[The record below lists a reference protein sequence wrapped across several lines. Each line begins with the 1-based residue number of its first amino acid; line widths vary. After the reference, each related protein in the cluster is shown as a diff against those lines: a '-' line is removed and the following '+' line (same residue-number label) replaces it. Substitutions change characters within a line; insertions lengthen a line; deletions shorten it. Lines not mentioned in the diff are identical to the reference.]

1 MPELLL
7 APFFVYKGKNFHIG
21 GNVGAVG
28 ETARRYSTF
37 GNQATTAASAMRSI
51 NDGGFEGSEGD
62 RYKELLNADFPS
74 HLDITGESHSGVG
87 RAVHLYE
94 LALQTAQTEMGALE
108 VPARATHADYQA
120 AVTALNSAEVNAA
133 RARVTA
139 TAATATAVSTSMIPG
154 VGAATASAAVS
165 AEADAQTAQTAME
178 AARLHFEE
186 VKTVW
191 LGHISTS
198 DAIKTTLGEEVD
210 SAVGMI
216 AAQAKA
222 DFDDN
227 PNMLERAWQK
237 TKDWVSDHADVLAA
251 ISDIMQIVG
260 SVLLLVPG
268 LQAIGAGLLIAGIG
282 LKALLAATGN
292 ASWGEVL
299 FDVATSLPFAGIA
312 KLAKAGKLGNTVA
325 KATHGMG
332 KAASAVKAAAKSGAN
347 SAALKMANGASRVA
361 GEAGEKF
368 AKSAY
373 SKITRGG
380 QICFAAEPV
389 DMATGNM
396 VDFTQDINIPGIL
409 PLIIDR
415 NANSAH
421 ELGRALGSKW
431 VSRMDVHIEI
441 LDDEVLMVSPDGALL
456 TFPPAPTDGS
466 EVRADGRAWLLS
478 FADGAYRVRNVAE
491 GITYVFSVSGDGSYV
506 TTSGVED
513 RSPAAGGHSAGAGLR
528 TGSFAAD
535 LGLGFTVGVTALVH
549 HTGAAITYSWDQATG
564 QMRDI
569 TRSDGTH
576 LSLVWDH
583 ATNRVAS
590 IWVDNQQTHPD
601 EAPQRLISYE
611 YDAAGQLIRVVNSH
625 AGVLSYF
632 YDEQG
637 RTAGWRDR
645 NGAAYHY
652 RYDDHG
658 RVTAQVGTGGMFP
671 NILYWGDDTGDD
683 APTGGTVCVL
693 IETAGDF
700 TGNPLNTGDSV
711 VDTYLDRLHNLPLY
725 QALLNGGLEQAGLT
739 GRGRTT
745 NRDTTTNW
753 TIPTDWLTDD
763 LLGDIRPTVYRATAS
778 GDVWRIITPE
788 GGIQDTTYTDH
799 HLPSTVTNT
808 AGATTSYTYDDNDL
822 IVDTTYPDGT
832 TTTIEPGTWG
842 MPVRITDRDGHT
854 TDYQVDAFGMTT
866 AITTADGATTTYTYD
881 YRVTGITPASI
892 TNPDGATTHI
902 DCDNAGRTIAIT
914 DPAGRRTSHTL
925 NVRGLITD
933 TLDPDGNTTRID
945 YTPEGWPTTLT
956 RPDGTTLTATY
967 DGEGNQLT
975 TTNETGATTTT
986 TYTVFDKPATTTDP
1000 TGATTHITYN
1010 TQMQPVAITN
1020 ADGHTWTYT
1029 YNLDG
1034 NITQQ
1039 TDYNGIV
1046 TTNTT
1051 SPDGLTTNVTTPAG
1065 TTTTTYNQLGL
1076 ATSIEDASGT
1086 TLFDYDPSGRLTS
1099 ITNPAATVT
1108 YTRDAYGRAISETTR
1123 LASGEETRH
1132 TLELSATGM
1141 VTGEHLTLPVAG
1153 TITTDYGRNAAGEI
1167 TSGTIT
1173 QHTTTDGSALRLPTG
1188 DADTGRLLAEL
1199 TYTTNTRGH
1208 RATTAIDNLVR
1219 TIDID
1224 TRGRITGD
1232 HTNLLDSTTTG
1243 GLAPVAG
1250 RDFTWQADSTLTA
1263 ITDQLRG
1270 TTSFTV
1276 DAIGRATSATR
1287 TPQPTTT
1294 NPSSPSDQ
1302 DTTPPHTTTH
1312 TPARAGTPAQ
1322 SGSAATNGVS
1332 AQENYS
1338 FTPAGVLAS
1347 TTDGV
1352 IDYHNTLPVKVG
1364 RTTYTYDDAGRIT
1377 RTVTKRLSK
1386 KPLVHHF
1393 YYATGEQ
1400 PIGFTSSDE
1409 PNTGYRYV
1417 YDGLGRRVA
1426 KDTIDTTTGE
1436 VIHRDVFTH
1445 TGNQLAAVTTTVD
1458 TTDPARVGEGY
1469 VWTTDPATGETHG
1482 QIALTTA
1489 STSGTGDAN
1498 QTPVNAATTWSQ
1510 ARVDATFYALVCD
1523 LAGAPQELI
1532 NTATGVV
1539 EGHTTQTLYGK
1550 RTWAGRCTSP
1560 LLFAGQYEDAESG
1573 WAYNRFRYY
1582 NPALG
1587 AYNSQDPL
1595 GLAPRLA
1602 SAQGY
1607 VDHAA
1612 HWVDVLGL
1620 KGCWAEANKVKDH
1633 YVYRYANGGKTT
1645 YVGITKHP
1653 RMRAIRHAITHPITR
1668 PIGGMNVLN
1677 RNNPLGKYEARG
1689 VEQHLIER
1697 LRMSN
1702 PPKVTQA
1709 EYDSLG
1715 LENGLLENKINS
1727 MSKNHRFYDQGTE
1740 FGKEWIETNYPDIQ

>member
-1 MPELLL
+1 
-7 APFFVYKGKNFHIG
+7 
-21 GNVGAVG
+21 
-28 ETARRYSTF
+28 
-37 GNQATTAASAMRSI
+37 
-51 NDGGFEGSEGD
+51 
-62 RYKELLNADFPS
+62 
-74 HLDITGESHSGVG
+74 
-87 RAVHLYE
+87 
-94 LALQTAQTEMGALE
+94 MGALE
-108 VPARATHADYQA
+108 VPARATHSNYQA
-120 AVTALNSAEVNAA
+120 AVTALNTAEVNAA
-133 RARVTA
+133 RARLAA

-154 VGAATASAAVS
+154 VGAATAAAAAS
-165 AEADAQTAQTAME
+165 AEADSKTAQAALK

-186 VKTVW
+186 VKTAW

-210 SAVGMI
+210 SAVGII

-227 PNMLERAWQK
+227 PNWLERAWQK

-299 FDVATSLPFAGIA
+299 FDVVTSLPFAGIA

-396 VDFTQDINIPGIL
+396 VDFTQDINIPGTL

-421 ELGRALGSKW
+421 ELGRALGSRW

-456 TFPPAPTDGS
+456 TFPPAPLDGT

-491 GITYVFSVSGDGSYV
+491 GITYVFSISGDGSYV

-513 RSPAAGGHSAGAGLR
+513 RSPAADGSSAGAGLR

-590 IWVDNQQTHPD
+590 IWVDNLQTHPD
-601 EAPQRLISYE
+601 EASQRLISYE

-683 APTGGTVCVL
+683 APLGGTVCVL

-700 TGNPLNTGDSV
+700 TGDPLDTGDSV
-711 VDTYLDRLHNLPLY
+711 VDTYLDRLHHLPLY
-725 QALLNGGLEQAGLT
+725 QALLNGGLDEAGLT

-745 NRDTTTNW
+745 TRDTTTNW

-763 LLGDIRPTVYRATAS
+763 LLGDIRPTVYRATAA
-778 GDVWRIITPE
+778 GDVWRIISPE
-788 GGIQDTTYTDH
+788 GAIQDTTYTDH
-799 HLPSTVTNT
+799 HLPATVTNA
-808 AGATTSYTYDDNDL
+808 AGATTCYTYDDNDL
-822 IVDTTYPDGT
+822 IVNTTYPDGT

-842 MPVRITDRDGHT
+842 MPVRITGRDGHT

-866 AITTADGATTTYTYD
+866 AITTADGATTSYTYD
-881 YRVTGITPASI
+881 LRPTGIVPASI
-892 TNPDGATTHI
+892 TTPDGATTHI

-956 RPDGTTLTATY
+956 HPDGTTLTATY
-967 DGEGNQLT
+967 DGEGNQLSS
-975 TTNETGATTTT
+975 TNEMGATTTT
-986 TYTVFDKPATTTDP
+986 TYTVFDKPITTTDA
-1000 TGATTHITYN
+1000 TGATTTITYN

-1051 SPDGLTTNVTTPAG
+1051 SPDGLVSAVTTPAG
-1065 TTTTTYNQLGL
+1065 TTTTTYNQLGHP
-1076 ATSIEDASGT
+1076 TSIEDASGT
-1086 TLFDYDPSGRLTS
+1086 TLFDYDPVGRLTS
-1099 ITNPAATVT
+1099 ITNPAATIT
-1108 YTRDAYGRAISETTR
+1108 YTRDPYGRATAETTR
-1123 LASGEETRH
+1123 LTTGEETRH

-1141 VTGEHLTLPVAG
+1141 VTGEHLTLPAAG

-1167 TSGTIT
+1167 TTSTIT
-1173 QHTTTDGSALRLPTG
+1173 QHTTATTDGSALRLPTG

-1232 HTNLLDSTTTG
+1232 HTNLLDSATPG

-1287 TPQPTTT
+1287 TPNT
-1294 NPSSPSDQ
+1294 NHSDQ
-1302 DTTPPHTTTH
+1302 GTTPPHTPTH
-1312 TPARAGTPAQ
+1312 TPARAGTPAP
-1322 SGSAATNGVS
+1322 SGSTTGVS

-1347 TTDGV
+1347 TADGV

-1364 RTTYTYDDAGRIT
+1364 RTTYTYDAAGRIT
-1377 RTVTKRLSK
+1377 RTSTKRLGK

-1409 PNTGYRYV
+1409 PNTGYRYT

-1426 KDTIDTTTGE
+1426 KNTINTTTGE
-1436 VIHRDVFTH
+1436 VTHRDVFTH
-1445 TGNQLAAVTTTVD
+1445 TGNQLAAVTTTIS

-1469 VWTTDPATGETHG
+1469 VWTTDPATGDTHG
-1482 QIALTTA
+1482 QIALTNG
-1489 STSGTGDAN
+1489 TSGTGDAN
-1498 QTPVNAATTWSQ
+1498 DTPGNPAAAWSQ

-1532 NTATGVV
+1532 NTTTGAI

-1550 RTWAGRCTSP
+1550 RTWSGRCTSP
-1560 LLFAGQYEDAESG
+1560 LLFAGQYEDVESG

-1582 NPALG
+1582 NPTLG
-1587 AYNSQDPL
+1587 AYNAQDPL

-1612 HWVDVLGL
+1612 YWVDVLGL
-1620 KGCWAEANKVKDH
+1620 KCHEVSLNELKAAGVPAKDRSAVQAWLNGRNTDAHVYSYMDKTGNQMQYIGMTNNLDARALQHGNRFGTRMMPAELNRKMLSENADSLTRRQARALEELGIDSHGMAKEDGLLLNARHEIGINGSAGKEVRNGALKWAQYMVDSE
-1633 YVYRYANGGKTT
+1633 
-1645 YVGITKHP
+1645 
-1653 RMRAIRHAITHPITR
+1653 AIRVY
-1668 PIGGMNVLN
+1668 GM
-1677 RNNPLGKYEARG
+1677 
-1689 VEQHLIER
+1689 
-1697 LRMSN
+1697 
-1702 PPKVTQA
+1702 
-1709 EYDSLG
+1709 
-1715 LENGLLENKINS
+1715 
-1727 MSKNHRFYDQGTE
+1727 
-1740 FGKEWIETNYPDIQ
+1740 

>member
-1 MPELLL
+1 
-7 APFFVYKGKNFHIG
+7 
-21 GNVGAVG
+21 
-28 ETARRYSTF
+28 
-37 GNQATTAASAMRSI
+37 
-51 NDGGFEGSEGD
+51 
-62 RYKELLNADFPS
+62 
-74 HLDITGESHSGVG
+74 
-87 RAVHLYE
+87 
-94 LALQTAQTEMGALE
+94 MGALE
-108 VPARATHADYQA
+108 VPARATHSNYQA
-120 AVTALNSAEVNAA
+120 AVTALNTAEVNAA
-133 RARVTA
+133 RARLAA

-154 VGAATASAAVS
+154 VGAATAAAAAS
-165 AEADAQTAQTAME
+165 AEADSKTAQAALK

-186 VKTVW
+186 VKTAW

-210 SAVGMI
+210 SAVGII

-227 PNMLERAWQK
+227 PNWLERAWQK

-299 FDVATSLPFAGIA
+299 FDVVTSLPFAGIA

-396 VDFTQDINIPGIL
+396 VDFTQDINIPGTL

-421 ELGRALGSKW
+421 ELGRALGSRW

-456 TFPPAPTDGS
+456 TFPPAPLDGS

-569 TRSDGTH
+569 MRSDGTH

-700 TGNPLNTGDSV
+700 TGNPLDTGDSV

-725 QALLNGGLEQAGLT
+725 QALLNGGLHEAGLT

-745 NRDTTTNW
+745 NRDTTDW
-753 TIPTDWLTDD
+753 TIPTNWLTDD

-799 HLPSTVTNT
+799 HLPSTVTNA
-808 AGATTSYTYDDNDL
+808 AGATTCYTYDDNDL

-842 MPVRITDRDGHT
+842 MPVRITGRDGHT

-881 YRVTGITPASI
+881 YRVTGIVPASI

-956 RPDGTTLTATY
+956 HPDGTTLTATY
-967 DGEGNQLT
+967 DGEGNQLSS
-975 TTNETGATTTT
+975 TNEMGATATT
-986 TYTVFDKPATTTDP
+986 TYTVFDKPATTTDA
-1000 TGATTHITYN
+1000 TGATTTITYN

-1051 SPDGLTTNVTTPAG
+1051 SPDGLVSAVTTPAG

-1076 ATSIEDASGT
+1076 TTSVEDASGT
-1086 TLFDYDPSGRLTS
+1086 TLFDYDPVGRLTS

-1108 YTRDAYGRAISETTR
+1108 YTRDAYGRAMSETTR

-1132 TLELSATGM
+1132 TIELSATGM
-1141 VTGEHLTLPVAG
+1141 VTGEHLTLPTAG
-1153 TITTDYGRNAAGEI
+1153 TITTGYGRNAAGEI
-1167 TSGTIT
+1167 TSSTIT
-1173 QHTTTDGSALRLPTG
+1173 QHTTPAVTHDRHTDTSAPAGL
-1188 DADTGRLLAEL
+1188 DHAGRLLAEL

-1232 HTNLLDSTTTG
+1232 HTNLLDSATPG

-1270 TTSFTV
+1270 TTCFTV
-1276 DAIGRATSATR
+1276 DATGRATSATR
-1287 TPQPTTT
+1287 TPHT
-1294 NPSSPSDQ
+1294 NTSGQ
-1302 DTTPPHTTTH
+1302 GTTPPHT
-1312 TPARAGTPAQ
+1312 PARTGTPAP
-1322 SGSAATNGVS
+1322 SGTASGVS

-1364 RTTYTYDDAGRIT
+1364 RTTYTYDAAGRIT
-1377 RTVTKRLSK
+1377 RTSTKRLGK

-1409 PNTGYRYV
+1409 PTVGYRYT

-1426 KDTIDTTTGE
+1426 KDTINTTTGE

-1445 TGNQLAAVTTTVD
+1445 TGNQLAAVTTTID

-1482 QIALTTA
+1482 QITLTTSSPGD
-1489 STSGTGDAN
+1489 STDTPAN
-1498 QTPVNAATTWSQ
+1498 PAAGWSQ

-1532 NTATGVV
+1532 NTTTGVV

-1550 RTWAGRCTSP
+1550 RTWSGRCTSP
-1560 LLFAGQYEDAESG
+1560 LLFAGQYEDVESG

-1582 NPALG
+1582 NPTLG
-1587 AYNSQDPL
+1587 AYNAQDPL

-1612 HWVDVLGL
+1612 YWVDVLGL
-1620 KGCWAEANKVKDH
+1620 MSHVRSPKDPHPTISGRSADGTFRGENGTAVNGRRAHSSYSDFIEAQGYKANVKMPGD
-1633 YVYRYANGGKTT
+1633 T
-1645 YVGITKHP
+1645 
-1653 RMRAIRHAITHPITR
+1653 RMRPDAIKIDDSGYIREVRELKPDSATGQRQSVNQLAKYKEHAESF
-1668 PIGGMNVLN
+1668 N
-1677 RNNPLGKYEARG
+1677 RQNAAELG
-1689 VEQHLIER
+1689 
-1697 LRMSN
+1697 
-1702 PPKVTQA
+1702 
-1709 EYDSLG
+1709 DS
-1715 LENGLLENKINS
+1715 
-1727 MSKNHRFYDQGTE
+1727 TV
-1740 FGKEWIETNYPDIQ
+1740 PDVIATADWYTP

>member
-1 MPELLL
+1 
-7 APFFVYKGKNFHIG
+7 
-21 GNVGAVG
+21 
-28 ETARRYSTF
+28 
-37 GNQATTAASAMRSI
+37 
-51 NDGGFEGSEGD
+51 
-62 RYKELLNADFPS
+62 
-74 HLDITGESHSGVG
+74 
-87 RAVHLYE
+87 
-94 LALQTAQTEMGALE
+94 MGALE
-108 VPARATHADYQA
+108 VPARATHSNYQA
-120 AVTALNSAEVNAA
+120 AVTALNTAEVNAA
-133 RARVTA
+133 RARLAA

-154 VGAATASAAVS
+154 VGAATAAAAAS
-165 AEADAQTAQTAME
+165 AEADSKTAQAALK

-186 VKTVW
+186 VKTAW

-210 SAVGMI
+210 SAVGII

-227 PNMLERAWQK
+227 PNWLERAWQK

-299 FDVATSLPFAGIA
+299 FDVVTSLPFAGIA

-396 VDFTQDINIPGIL
+396 VDFTQDINIPGTL

-421 ELGRALGSKW
+421 ELGRALGSRW

-456 TFPPAPTDGS
+456 TFPPAPLDGT

-491 GITYVFSVSGDGSYV
+491 GITYVFSISGDGSYV

-513 RSPAAGGHSAGAGLR
+513 RSPAADGSSAGAGLR

-590 IWVDNQQTHPD
+590 IWVDNLQTHPD
-601 EAPQRLISYE
+601 EASQRLISYE

-683 APTGGTVCVL
+683 APIGGTVCVL

-700 TGNPLNTGDSV
+700 TGDPLDTGDSV
-711 VDTYLDRLHNLPLY
+711 VDTYLDRLHHLPLY
-725 QALLNGGLEQAGLT
+725 QALLNGGLDEAGLT

-745 NRDTTTNW
+745 TRDTTTNW

-763 LLGDIRPTVYRATAS
+763 LLGDIRPTVYRATAA
-778 GDVWRIITPE
+778 GDVWRIISPE
-788 GGIQDTTYTDH
+788 GAIQDTTYTDH
-799 HLPSTVTNT
+799 HLPATVTNA
-808 AGATTSYTYDDNDL
+808 AGATTCYTYDDNDL

-842 MPVRITDRDGHT
+842 MPVRITGRDGHT
-854 TDYQVDAFGMTT
+854 TDYQVDTFGMTT
-866 AITTADGATTTYTYD
+866 AVTTADGATTTYTYD

-925 NVRGLITD
+925 NIQGLITD

-956 RPDGTTLTATY
+956 HPDGTTLTATY

-986 TYTVFDKPATTTDP
+986 TYTVFDKPITTTDA
-1000 TGATTHITYN
+1000 TGATTTITYN

-1034 NITQQ
+1034 DITQQ

-1051 SPDGLTTNVTTPAG
+1051 SPDGLVTELTTPAG
-1065 TTTTTYNQLGL
+1065 TTTTTRNQLGL
-1076 ATSIEDASGT
+1076 ATSVEDASGT
-1086 TLFDYDPSGRLTS
+1086 TLFDYDPFGRLTS
-1099 ITNPAATVT
+1099 ITNPAATIT
-1108 YTRDAYGRAISETTR
+1108 YTRDTFGRAIAETTR

-1132 TLELSATGM
+1132 TIDLSATGM

-1153 TITTDYGRNAAGEI
+1153 TITTGYGRNAAGEI
-1167 TSGTIT
+1167 TGSTIT
-1173 QHTTTDGSALRLPTG
+1173 QHTTPAVTHDRHTETSAPAGL
-1188 DADTGRLLAEL
+1188 DHTGRLLAEL

-1208 RATTAIDNLVR
+1208 RATTAFDNLVR

-1232 HTNLLDSTTTG
+1232 HTNLLDSATPG

-1276 DAIGRATSATR
+1276 DAIGRATAATR
-1287 TPQPTTT
+1287 HNTPAPTGTTT
-1294 NPSSPSDQ
+1294 EFP
-1302 DTTPPHTTTH
+1302 T
-1312 TPARAGTPAQ
+1312 
-1322 SGSAATNGVS
+1322 
-1332 AQENYS
+1332 QENYS

-1347 TTDGV
+1347 TTDGD

-1364 RTTYTYDDAGRIT
+1364 RTTYTYDAAGRIT
-1377 RTVTKRLSK
+1377 RTSTKRLGK

-1393 YYATGEQ
+1393 FYATGEQ

-1409 PNTGYRYV
+1409 PNTGYRYT

-1426 KDTIDTTTGE
+1426 KETINTTTGE

-1469 VWTTDPATGETHG
+1469 VWTTDPATGDTHG
-1482 QIALTTA
+1482 QIALTTS
-1489 STSGTGDAN
+1489 STSGAT
-1498 QTPVNAATTWSQ
+1498 QTPANPAAGWSQ

-1532 NTATGVV
+1532 NTTTGVV

-1550 RTWAGRCTSP
+1550 RTWSGRCTSP
-1560 LLFAGQYEDAESG
+1560 LLFAGQYEDA
-1573 WAYNRFRYY
+1573 
-1582 NPALG
+1582 
-1587 AYNSQDPL
+1587 
-1595 GLAPRLA
+1595 
-1602 SAQGY
+1602 
-1607 VDHAA
+1607 
-1612 HWVDVLGL
+1612 
-1620 KGCWAEANKVKDH
+1620 
-1633 YVYRYANGGKTT
+1633 
-1645 YVGITKHP
+1645 
-1653 RMRAIRHAITHPITR
+1653 
-1668 PIGGMNVLN
+1668 
-1677 RNNPLGKYEARG
+1677 
-1689 VEQHLIER
+1689 
-1697 LRMSN
+1697 
-1702 PPKVTQA
+1702 
-1709 EYDSLG
+1709 
-1715 LENGLLENKINS
+1715 
-1727 MSKNHRFYDQGTE
+1727 
-1740 FGKEWIETNYPDIQ
+1740 

>member
-1 MPELLL
+1 M
-7 APFFVYKGKNFHIG
+7 
-21 GNVGAVG
+21 
-28 ETARRYSTF
+28 
-37 GNQATTAASAMRSI
+37 
-51 NDGGFEGSEGD
+51 
-62 RYKELLNADFPS
+62 
-74 HLDITGESHSGVG
+74 
-87 RAVHLYE
+87 
-94 LALQTAQTEMGALE
+94 
-108 VPARATHADYQA
+108 
-120 AVTALNSAEVNAA
+120 
-133 RARVTA
+133 
-139 TAATATAVSTSMIPG
+139 
-154 VGAATASAAVS
+154 GAATAAAAAS
-165 AEADAQTAQTAME
+165 AEADSKTAQAALK

-186 VKTVW
+186 VKTAW

-210 SAVGMI
+210 SAVGII

-227 PNMLERAWQK
+227 PNWLERAWQK

-421 ELGRALGSKW
+421 ELGRALGSRW

-456 TFPPAPTDGS
+456 TFPPAPLDGS

-700 TGNPLNTGDSV
+700 TGDPLDTGDSI

-725 QALLNGGLEQAGLT
+725 QALLNGGLHQAGLT

-745 NRDTTTNW
+745 NRDNTDW

-788 GGIQDTTYTDH
+788 GAIQDTTYTDH
-799 HLPSTVTNT
+799 HLPSTITNA

-822 IVDTTYPDGT
+822 ITHTTYPDGT

-842 MPVRITDRDGHT
+842 MPVRITGRDGHT
-854 TDYQVDAFGMTT
+854 TDYQVDTFGMTT
-866 AITTADGATTTYTYD
+866 AVTTADGATTTYTYD

-956 RPDGTTLTATY
+956 HPDGTTLTATY

-986 TYTVFDKPATTTDP
+986 TYTVFDKPATTTDA
-1000 TGATTHITYN
+1000 TGATTTITYN

-1029 YNLDG
+1029 YDLDG

-1051 SPDGLTTNVTTPAG
+1051 SPDGLISTITTPAG

-1076 ATSIEDASGT
+1076 TTSIEDASGT
-1086 TLFDYDPSGRLTS
+1086 TLFDYDPLGRLTS

-1108 YTRDAYGRAISETTR
+1108 YTRDTYGRATAETTR

-1132 TLELSATGM
+1132 ALELSATGM
-1141 VTGEHLTLPVAG
+1141 VTGEQLTLPVAG
-1153 TITTDYGRNAAGEI
+1153 TITTGYGRNAAGEI
-1167 TSGTIT
+1167 TSSTIT
-1173 QHTTTDGSALRLPTG
+1173 RHTTPVVTHNHRTGVSDQARL
-1188 DADTGRLLAEL
+1188 DHTGRLLAEL

-1232 HTNLLDSTTTG
+1232 HTSLLDSATPG

-1250 RDFTWQADSTLTA
+1250 RDFTWRADSTLTA
-1263 ITDQLRG
+1263 IADQLRG

-1287 TPQPTTT
+1287 TPQPTNS
-1294 NPSSPSDQ
+1294 NPSNPSDQ
-1302 DTTPPHTTTH
+1302 GTIPPH

-1322 SGSAATNGVS
+1322 SGSATTGTPT
-1332 AQENYS
+1332 QENYS

-1347 TTDGV
+1347 TTDGG

-1364 RTTYTYDDAGRIT
+1364 RTTYTYDNAGRIT
-1377 RTVTKRLSK
+1377 RTVTKRLGK

-1393 YYATGEQ
+1393 FYATGEQ
-1400 PIGFTSSDE
+1400 PIGFISSDE
-1409 PNTGYRYV
+1409 PNTGYRYS
-1417 YDGLGRRVA
+1417 YDGLDRRVA
-1426 KDTIDTTTGE
+1426 KETINTTTGE
-1436 VIHRDVFTH
+1436 VTHRDVFTH
-1445 TGNQLAAVTTTVD
+1445 TGNQLAAVTTTVAAD
-1458 TTDPARVGEGY
+1458 NPAQVGEGH

-1482 QIALTTA
+1482 QIQLRTSTA
-1489 STSGTGDAN
+1489 KDTSGTKLNSGATGDTTVELAN
-1498 QTPVNAATTWSQ
+1498 PATEWPQ
-1510 ARVDATFYALVCD
+1510 DHIDATFYALVAD

-1532 NTATGVV
+1532 NTTTGAI
-1539 EGHTTQTLYGK
+1539 EGRATQTLYGT
-1550 RTWAGRCTSP
+1550 RTWTGTHTSP

-1582 NPALG
+1582 NPTLG
-1587 AYNSQDPL
+1587 AYNAQDPL

-1612 HWVDVLGL
+1612 HWVDVFGLVGKDAHERAVGAAKRLAEDQNALKTVHSTANRGQNTAMMVDKQGNRYFAHGASTDINPSLSPSDLGL
-1620 KGCWAEANKVKDH
+1620 RESDTFVRASDLPNQPPLNTAPGQPGHYQNHAEQKLLSYAERNGIQPAEMHSVIPFCSTSRSSETVGC
-1633 YVYRYANGGKTT
+1633 
-1645 YVGITKHP
+1645 
-1653 RMRAIRHAITHPITR
+1653 
-1668 PIGGMNVLN
+1668 LN
-1677 RNNPLGKYEARG
+1677 RLQSSGFFSPTPSLSTQYPVMFTQQGAAIIRG
-1689 VEQHLIER
+1689 
-1697 LRMSN
+1697 
-1702 PPKVTQA
+1702 
-1709 EYDSLG
+1709 
-1715 LENGLLENKINS
+1715 
-1727 MSKNHRFYDQGTE
+1727 E
-1740 FGKEWIETNYPDIQ
+1740 F

>member
-1 MPELLL
+1 
-7 APFFVYKGKNFHIG
+7 
-21 GNVGAVG
+21 
-28 ETARRYSTF
+28 
-37 GNQATTAASAMRSI
+37 
-51 NDGGFEGSEGD
+51 
-62 RYKELLNADFPS
+62 
-74 HLDITGESHSGVG
+74 
-87 RAVHLYE
+87 
-94 LALQTAQTEMGALE
+94 MGALE
-108 VPARATHADYQA
+108 VPARATHSNYQA
-120 AVTALNSAEVNAA
+120 AVTALNTAEVNAA
-133 RARVTA
+133 RARLAA

-154 VGAATASAAVS
+154 VGAATAAAAAS
-165 AEADAQTAQTAME
+165 AEADSKTAQAALK

-186 VKTVW
+186 VKTAW

-210 SAVGMI
+210 SAVGII

-227 PNMLERAWQK
+227 PNWLERAWQK

-332 KAASAVKAAAKSGAN
+332 KAASAVKAAASKAGKGPVN
-347 SAALKMANGASRVA
+347 QLSRGFNKKCA
-361 GEAGEKF
+361 GDP
-368 AKSAY
+368 
-373 SKITRGG
+373 I
-380 QICFAAEPV
+380 
-389 DMATGNM
+389 DMATGDM

-421 ELGRALGSKW
+421 ELGRALGSRW

-441 LDDEVLMVSPDGALL
+441 LDEEVLMVSPDGALL
-456 TFPPAPTDGS
+456 TFPPAPMDGS

-569 TRSDGTH
+569 TRTDGTH

-637 RTAGWRDR
+637 RISGWRDR

-652 RYDDHG
+652 RYDDYG
-658 RVTAQVGTGGMFP
+658 RVTAQVGTGGMVP

-683 APTGGTVCVL
+683 APIGGTVCVL

-700 TGNPLNTGDSV
+700 TGDPLELGDSV

-725 QALLNGGLEQAGLT
+725 QALLNGGLDEAGLT

-745 NRDTTTNW
+745 NRDTTNW
-753 TIPTDWLTDD
+753 TVPTDWLTDD

-778 GDVWRIITPE
+778 GDVWRIISPE

-799 HLPSTVTNT
+799 HLPATVTNA
-808 AGATTSYTYDDNDL
+808 AGATTCYTYDDNDL

-842 MPVRITDRDGHT
+842 MPVRITGRDGHT

-866 AITTADGATTTYTYD
+866 AVTTADGATTSYTYD
-881 YRVTGITPASI
+881 LRPTGIVPATI

-956 RPDGTTLTATY
+956 HPDGTTLTATY
-967 DGEGNQLT
+967 DGEGNQLSS
-975 TTNETGATTTT
+975 TNEMGATTTT
-986 TYTVFDKPATTTDP
+986 TYTVFDKPITTTDA

-1020 ADGHTWTYT
+1020 ADGHTWTYS

-1034 NITQQ
+1034 DITQQ

-1051 SPDGLTTNVTTPAG
+1051 SPDGLITDVTTPAG
-1065 TTTTTYNQLGL
+1065 TTTTTYNQLGHP
-1076 ATSIEDASGT
+1076 TSIDDASGT
-1086 TLFDYDPSGRLTS
+1086 TLFDYDPFGRLTS
-1099 ITNPAATVT
+1099 ITNPAATIT
-1108 YTRDAYGRAISETTR
+1108 YTRDTYGRAISETTR

-1132 TLELSATGM
+1132 ALELSSTGM
-1141 VTGEHLTLPVAG
+1141 VTGEQLTLPVAG
-1153 TITTDYGRNAAGEI
+1153 TITTSYGRNAAGEI
-1167 TSGTIT
+1167 TSSTIT
-1173 QHTTTDGSALRLPTG
+1173 HRTTATTDGSALRLPTG

-1219 TIDID
+1219 TQHTDV
-1224 TRGRITGD
+1224 RGRITGD
-1232 HTNLLDSTTTG
+1232 HTSLLDHTTTG

-1250 RDFTWQADSTLTA
+1250 RDFTWRADSTLTA

-1287 TPQPTTT
+1287 TPQPTNT
-1294 NPSSPSDQ
+1294 NPSDRGS
-1302 DTTPPHTTTH
+1302 TPPH

-1322 SGSAATNGVS
+1322 SGSATGVS

-1347 TTDGV
+1347 TADGV

-1364 RTTYTYDDAGRIT
+1364 RTTYTYDAAGRIT
-1377 RTVTKRLSK
+1377 RTVTKRLGK

-1393 YYATGEQ
+1393 FYATGEQ
-1400 PIGFTSSDE
+1400 PVGFSSSDV
-1409 PNTGYRYV
+1409 PGVGYRYT

-1426 KDTIDTTTGE
+1426 KDTVNTTTGE

-1482 QIALTTA
+1482 QIALT
-1489 STSGTGDAN
+1489 SNTSGTTYGTTGSTGEYSHTTGAPYAE
-1498 QTPVNAATTWSQ
+1498 PVNPAAGWSQ
-1510 ARVDATFYALVCD
+1510 SRVDATFYALVCD
-1523 LAGAPQELI
+1523 LTGGPQELI
-1532 NTATGVV
+1532 NTTTGVI

-1550 RTWAGRCTSP
+1550 RTWSGRCTSP

-1582 NPALG
+1582 NPTLG
-1587 AYNSQDPL
+1587 AYNAQDPL

-1620 KGCWAEANKVKDH
+1620 KGCWVNANRVKDH
-1633 YVYRYANGGKTT
+1633 YVYRYVNGGKTT

-1653 RMRAIRHAITHPITR
+1653 RMRAIQHAITHPITR
-1668 PIGGMNVLN
+1668 PKGGMIILN
-1677 RNNPLGKYEARG
+1677 EKNLLGKYEARG

-1709 EYDSLG
+1709 EYKDLG
-1715 LENGLLENKINS
+1715 LENGVLENKINS
-1727 MSKNHRFYDQGTE
+1727 MSKNHRFYDQGTK
-1740 FGKEWIETNYPDIQ
+1740 FGKEWIENNYQHIK

>member
-1 MPELLL
+1 M
-7 APFFVYKGKNFHIG
+7 
-21 GNVGAVG
+21 
-28 ETARRYSTF
+28 
-37 GNQATTAASAMRSI
+37 
-51 NDGGFEGSEGD
+51 
-62 RYKELLNADFPS
+62 
-74 HLDITGESHSGVG
+74 
-87 RAVHLYE
+87 
-94 LALQTAQTEMGALE
+94 
-108 VPARATHADYQA
+108 
-120 AVTALNSAEVNAA
+120 
-133 RARVTA
+133 
-139 TAATATAVSTSMIPG
+139 
-154 VGAATASAAVS
+154 GAATAAAAAS
-165 AEADAQTAQTAME
+165 AEADSKTAQAALK

-186 VKTVW
+186 VKTAW

-210 SAVGMI
+210 SAVGII

-227 PNMLERAWQK
+227 PNWLERAWQK

-299 FDVATSLPFAGIA
+299 FDVVTSLPFAGIA

-396 VDFTQDINIPGIL
+396 VDFTQDINIPGTL

-421 ELGRALGSKW
+421 ELGRALGSRW

-456 TFPPAPTDGS
+456 TFPPAPLDGT

-491 GITYVFSVSGDGSYV
+491 GITYVFSISGDGSYV

-513 RSPAAGGHSAGAGLR
+513 RSPAADGSSAGAGLR

-590 IWVDNQQTHPD
+590 IWVDNLQTHPD
-601 EAPQRLISYE
+601 EASQRLISYE

-683 APTGGTVCVL
+683 APIGGTVCVL

-700 TGNPLNTGDSV
+700 TGDPLDTGDSV
-711 VDTYLDRLHNLPLY
+711 VDTYLDRLHHLPLY
-725 QALLNGGLEQAGLT
+725 QALLNGGLDEAGLT

-745 NRDTTTNW
+745 TRDTTTNW

-763 LLGDIRPTVYRATAS
+763 LLGDIRPTVYRATAA
-778 GDVWRIITPE
+778 GDVWRIISPE
-788 GGIQDTTYTDH
+788 GAIQDTTYTDH
-799 HLPSTVTNT
+799 HLPATVTNA
-808 AGATTSYTYDDNDL
+808 AGATTCYTYDDNDL

-842 MPVRITDRDGHT
+842 MPVRITGRDGHT
-854 TDYQVDAFGMTT
+854 TDYQVDTFGMTT
-866 AITTADGATTTYTYD
+866 AVTTADGATTTYTYD

-925 NVRGLITD
+925 NIQGLITD

-956 RPDGTTLTATY
+956 HPDGTTLTATY

-986 TYTVFDKPATTTDP
+986 TYTVFDKPITTTDA
-1000 TGATTHITYN
+1000 TGATTTITYN

-1051 SPDGLTTNVTTPAG
+1051 SPDGL
-1065 TTTTTYNQLGL
+1065 
-1076 ATSIEDASGT
+1076 
-1086 TLFDYDPSGRLTS
+1086 
-1099 ITNPAATVT
+1099 
-1108 YTRDAYGRAISETTR
+1108 
-1123 LASGEETRH
+1123 
-1132 TLELSATGM
+1132 
-1141 VTGEHLTLPVAG
+1141 
-1153 TITTDYGRNAAGEI
+1153 
-1167 TSGTIT
+1167 
-1173 QHTTTDGSALRLPTG
+1173 
-1188 DADTGRLLAEL
+1188 
-1199 TYTTNTRGH
+1199 
-1208 RATTAIDNLVR
+1208 
-1219 TIDID
+1219 
-1224 TRGRITGD
+1224 
-1232 HTNLLDSTTTG
+1232 
-1243 GLAPVAG
+1243 
-1250 RDFTWQADSTLTA
+1250 
-1263 ITDQLRG
+1263 
-1270 TTSFTV
+1270 
-1276 DAIGRATSATR
+1276 
-1287 TPQPTTT
+1287 
-1294 NPSSPSDQ
+1294 
-1302 DTTPPHTTTH
+1302 
-1312 TPARAGTPAQ
+1312 
-1322 SGSAATNGVS
+1322 
-1332 AQENYS
+1332 
-1338 FTPAGVLAS
+1338 
-1347 TTDGV
+1347 
-1352 IDYHNTLPVKVG
+1352 
-1364 RTTYTYDDAGRIT
+1364 
-1377 RTVTKRLSK
+1377 
-1386 KPLVHHF
+1386 
-1393 YYATGEQ
+1393 
-1400 PIGFTSSDE
+1400 
-1409 PNTGYRYV
+1409 
-1417 YDGLGRRVA
+1417 
-1426 KDTIDTTTGE
+1426 
-1436 VIHRDVFTH
+1436 
-1445 TGNQLAAVTTTVD
+1445 
-1458 TTDPARVGEGY
+1458 
-1469 VWTTDPATGETHG
+1469 
-1482 QIALTTA
+1482 
-1489 STSGTGDAN
+1489 
-1498 QTPVNAATTWSQ
+1498 
-1510 ARVDATFYALVCD
+1510 
-1523 LAGAPQELI
+1523 
-1532 NTATGVV
+1532 
-1539 EGHTTQTLYGK
+1539 
-1550 RTWAGRCTSP
+1550 
-1560 LLFAGQYEDAESG
+1560 
-1573 WAYNRFRYY
+1573 
-1582 NPALG
+1582 
-1587 AYNSQDPL
+1587 
-1595 GLAPRLA
+1595 
-1602 SAQGY
+1602 
-1607 VDHAA
+1607 
-1612 HWVDVLGL
+1612 
-1620 KGCWAEANKVKDH
+1620 
-1633 YVYRYANGGKTT
+1633 
-1645 YVGITKHP
+1645 
-1653 RMRAIRHAITHPITR
+1653 
-1668 PIGGMNVLN
+1668 
-1677 RNNPLGKYEARG
+1677 
-1689 VEQHLIER
+1689 
-1697 LRMSN
+1697 
-1702 PPKVTQA
+1702 
-1709 EYDSLG
+1709 
-1715 LENGLLENKINS
+1715 
-1727 MSKNHRFYDQGTE
+1727 
-1740 FGKEWIETNYPDIQ
+1740 